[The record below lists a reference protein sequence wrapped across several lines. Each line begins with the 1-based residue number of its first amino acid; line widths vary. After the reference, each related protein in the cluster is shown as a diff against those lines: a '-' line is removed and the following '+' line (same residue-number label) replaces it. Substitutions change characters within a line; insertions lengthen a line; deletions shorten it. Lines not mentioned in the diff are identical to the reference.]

1 MSRTLPIELIAS
13 ASFAST
19 GTGAPV
25 FVGRNRALALVL
37 DVADLT
43 TGCTL
48 DIAVETASSRS
59 ASCWRSLGAFA
70 QVNAAGATALSLAG
84 ADAFVRATWALSGS
98 ARSAFTVGG
107 DAGLVLL
114 TSSVIS
120 STSASAPVDLAQYRA
135 VRLTL
140 DVTAASGT
148 TPTLTVTIETAASA
162 TATTWRTAGAFTAA
176 TAIGAQELLFS
187 GVERFVRAR
196 YVPSSGASFI
206 ASIDGVAEIV
216 FASPAD
222 RARLGIRG
230 ATIPDVTAAEEAE
243 ALILAS
249 RRVAGY
255 YGRYEHPLRSW
266 QDDTSEATVV
276 VADFVLLMNRGGEPG
291 KDSSS
296 TSYFTRYK
304 EFVGEPPQRLGWLD
318 MVAANR
324 VEPQGIVDSRD
335 PVVSTTTSSAG
346 PTVRSL
352 PLRRWGRGGGR

>member
-25 FVGRNRALALVL
+25 FVGRNRSLALVL
-37 DVADLT
+37 DVADLA

-48 DIAVETASSRS
+48 DIAIETASSRS
-59 ASCWRSLGAFA
+59 ASCWRSLGAFTQA
-70 QVNAAGATALSLAG
+70 SAAGATTLSLAG
-84 ADAFVRATWALSGS
+84 ADAFVRATWSLSGA

-114 TSSVIS
+114 ASTAIA
-120 STSASAPVDLAQYRA
+120 STSTSTPIDLAQYRA
-135 VRLTL
+135 ARLTL
-140 DVTAASGT
+140 DVTAASGA
-148 TPTLTVTIETAASA
+148 TPTLTVTIETASSA
-162 TATTWRTAGAFTAA
+162 AALTWRTAGTFTAA
-176 TAIGAQELLFS
+176 SAIGAQEQLFS
-187 GVERFVRAR
+187 GLDRFVRAR
-196 YVPSSGASFI
+196 CVPSAGATFT
-206 ASIDGVAEIV
+206 ASIDGVTELV

-230 ATIPDVTAAEEAE
+230 ATIPDVTASEEAE
-243 ALILAS
+243 ALITAS

-276 VADFVLLMNRGGEPG
+276 VADFVLLMNRGSEPG
-291 KDSSS
+291 KDSSA

-318 MVAANR
+318 MVAKNL

-346 PTVRSL
+346 PVVKSL